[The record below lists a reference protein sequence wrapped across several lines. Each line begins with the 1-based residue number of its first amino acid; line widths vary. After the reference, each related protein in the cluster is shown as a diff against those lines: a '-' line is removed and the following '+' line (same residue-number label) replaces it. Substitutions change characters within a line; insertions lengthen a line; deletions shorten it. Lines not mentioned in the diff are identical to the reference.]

1 MKGTIS
7 MNSATVTS
15 TRYLE
20 VPGGRLAY
28 DDTGTGPLVV
38 CLPGLGDLRASYRF
52 LAPRL
57 VAAGYRVV
65 TMDLRGLGE
74 SSTDWADYHVT
85 SVAGDLLALLRAL
98 DAGPAFLVGNSFT
111 GGAVAYVAATA
122 PAAVAG
128 VILLD
133 AFVRNTPQTPVQR
146 AGGWLLPHLGVGAWA
161 MYFKTL
167 YPSAPPADFA
177 AYLAALKAN
186 LKEQGRWAATVGM
199 VRSGQSAVEPLL
211 GDVRAP
217 TLVVVGGKDPDFTDP
232 AGEAR
237 TIAERLRG
245 AARVQVAVIE
255 GAGHYPHAELPEQT
269 APVVVDFLQS
279 VRGEDKHGA

>member
-74 SSTDWADYHVT
+74 ARTRW
-85 SVAGDLLALLRAL
+85 
-98 DAGPAFLVGNSFT
+98 
-111 GGAVAYVAATA
+111 GGY
-122 PAAVAG
+122 P
-128 VILLD
+128 L
-133 AFVRNTPQTPVQR
+133 TP
-146 AGGWLLPHLGVGAWA
+146 GGRGLLP
-161 MYFKTL
+161 
-167 YPSAPPADFA
+167 PPPA
-177 AYLAALKAN
+177 
-186 LKEQGRWAATVGM
+186 
-199 VRSGQSAVEPLL
+199 L
-211 GDVRAP
+211 G
-217 TLVVVGGKDPDFTDP
+217 
-232 AGEAR
+232 
-237 TIAERLRG
+237 
-245 AARVQVAVIE
+245 
-255 GAGHYPHAELPEQT
+255 
-269 APVVVDFLQS
+269 
-279 VRGEDKHGA
+279 